1 MTDVSRE
8 TFDQVMVPNYAP
20 LNILPTKGEGCKLW
34 DTQGNEYV
42 DFAGGIA
49 VNALGHC
56 HPELVKAL
64 KIQSEKLWH
73 LSNVFTN
80 EPALRLAKKLV
91 DATFADRVFF
101 SNSGGEANEAAFKL
115 ARKYASDNFGADKN
129 EIISFKQSFHGRT
142 LFTVS
147 VGGQPKYTQGFE
159 PLPQGIT
166 HLEFN
171 NIKMLEQAVSN
182 KTCAIVLEPIQGE
195 GGIISATKAFVEKV
209 RELCDKYNAVMI
221 LDEIQTGMGRTGE
234 LFAYMLHG
242 IEPDVM
248 TSAKAL
254 GCGFPIGAMLAKEKY
269 AAALNVG
276 SHGSTYGGN
285 ALACAVANKAFDIIN
300 DPALLAGV
308 KDKRALFET
317 KLQMIDEKYDLF
329 SEIRGEGLL
338 IGAALNE
345 EYHGRARDFMVSALE
360 QHLMI
365 LMAGPNVI
373 RFAPSLLVT
382 EAEIE
387 QGMAAFEKAIGK
399 VVGGI
404 EN

>member
-8 TFDQVMVPNYAP
+8 TFDEVMVPNYSP
-20 LNILPTKGEGCKLW
+20 LRVIPVKGQGAKLW
-34 DTQGNEYV
+34 DKQGNEYV

-56 HPELVKAL
+56 NPELVNAL
-64 KIQSEKLWH
+64 KEQADKLWH

-80 EPALRLAKKLV
+80 EPALELAQKLV
-91 DATFADRVFF
+91 NATFADKVFF

-115 ARKYASDNFGADKN
+115 ARKYASDNHGADKN
-129 EIISFKQSFHGRT
+129 EIISFEQSFHGRT

-171 NIKMLEQAVSN
+171 NVEMLEKSVSA
-182 KTCAIVLEPIQGE
+182 KTCAVVLEPVQGE
-195 GGIISATKAFVEKV
+195 GGIIPASREFVAKV
-209 RELCDKYNAVMI
+209 RELCDKYDAVMI

-254 GCGFPIGAMLAKEKY
+254 GGGFPIGAMLAKDKF
-269 AAALNVG
+269 AAALNIG

-285 ALACAVANKAFDIIN
+285 ALACAVGNKAFDIIN
-300 DPALLAGV
+300 DPVVLNGV
-308 KDKRALFET
+308 KEKRALFNT
-317 KLQMIDEKYDLF
+317 KLQMINEKYAIFD
-329 SEIRGEGLL
+329 EVRGEGLL
-338 IGAALNE
+338 IGSALNE
-345 EYHGRARDFMVSALE
+345 KYLGRAREFMVASLE
-360 QHLMI
+360 NNLMI

-387 QGMAAFEKAIGK
+387 QGMAAFEKAVAK
-399 VVGGI
+399 VVVQ
-404 EN
+404 